1 MVFGPLPLAIS
12 MPPDLP
18 EALSLLDTDGF
29 VVLPGPFHP
38 DEWAGVV
45 EDYDRHARR
54 PGGRTGS
61 TSIRTASLNGAGTMF
76 DRLPGFPPIL
86 EAAQSVIGA
95 PFQLS
100 AFHGRTL
107 LPNVPAPPLHHDCPA
122 GEPGWQMLGFIL
134 MIDPFRAD
142 NGATRFLAGSQALP
156 ALESQPVSG
165 DPRLRWACGEAGSL
179 ILYNGSVWHEHG
191 ANLTGG
197 PRRSVQGAM
206 VRA

>member
-1 MVFGPLPLAIS
+1 

-29 VVLPGPFHP
+29 VVVPGPFHP
-38 DEWAGVV
+38 EEWTGVL
-45 EDYDRHARR
+45 EDYDRHAHH
-54 PGGRTGS
+54 PGSRTGS
-61 TSIRTASLNGAGTMF
+61 SSIRTAGLKHAGTVF

-86 EAAQSVIGA
+86 EAARSVIGA

-107 LPNVPAPPLHHDCPA
+107 LPNVPAPPLHQDCPA
-122 GEPGWQMLGFIL
+122 GDQGWSMLGFIL
-134 MIDPFRAD
+134 MIDPFRPD
-142 NGATRFLAGSQALP
+142 NGATRFLAGSQALR
-156 ALESQPVSG
+156 ALESPPAPG
-165 DPRLRWACGEAGSL
+165 DPRLRQACGEAGLL
-179 ILYNGSVWHEHG
+179 ILYNGSIWHEHG
-191 ANLTGG
+191 ANLTSQ